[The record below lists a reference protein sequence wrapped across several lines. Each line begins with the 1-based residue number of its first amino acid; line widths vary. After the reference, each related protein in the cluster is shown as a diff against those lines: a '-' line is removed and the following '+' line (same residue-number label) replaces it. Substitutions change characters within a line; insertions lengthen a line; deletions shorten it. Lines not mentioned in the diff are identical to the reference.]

1 MTRAWIIVAAA
12 WIAAAC
18 GGGDAAVAAQAA
30 NPTAAP
36 AQTPTAL
43 RQAPIEP
50 QAEAERPSTTAAT
63 VDAGAPVATPASAPA
78 PTEPGPAPPAAPT
91 ARTIRF
97 AWCPSPRAAASYVMD
112 DPEDQH
118 RIVLTPGVVR
128 GGRYPVV
135 VGFHGQPGRGKA
147 PREYWFPGFVAERV
161 TALVAEGA
169 IRPVV
174 LVLPVFRFE
183 GGNWPWFD
191 PARFKKEIVARLA
204 AEGIEA
210 GDFYAFGHS
219 GAAGC
224 GGGGLNQAHLLKPAA
239 VGFFDTCL
247 GAGWRDEIGAL
258 RKAKIPTV
266 DIRSVETAGFSP
278 RQRPEYQAA
287 FDFGRAYAPEGLG
300 KVACKGPHPGER
312 LRSQPFKCAA
322 TPDRIVRAFVVDTG
336 EGEQAH
342 HDVVGPAIE
351 FFLTEVAKLR
361 P

>member
-1 MTRAWIIVAAA
+1 MKRSWSIIAAA
-12 WIAAAC
+12 WIASAC
-18 GGGDAAVAAQAA
+18 GGGDSAITSQTPNGGAPQAEQPTATPIAQS
-30 NPTAAP
+30 TAAP
-36 AQTPTAL
+36 SGADSRAPAAVTPS
-43 RQAPIEP
+43 E
-50 QAEAERPSTTAAT
+50 
-63 VDAGAPVATPASAPA
+63 PAS
-78 PTEPGPAPPAAPT
+78 TEPAPPPASSA

-97 AWCPSPRAAASYVMD
+97 SWCPSQHAAASYAMEA
-112 DPEDQH
+112 PEDQH
-118 RIVLTPGVVR
+118 RIVLTPGVIP

-135 VGFHGQPGRGKA
+135 VGFHGQPKRGTP
-147 PREYWFPGFVAERV
+147 PRDYWFPGFVTERV
-161 TALVAEGA
+161 TALVTEGA

-191 PARFKKEIVARLA
+191 PARFKKEIVARLE

-210 GDFYAFGHS
+210 GDFYVFGHS

-247 GAGWRDEIGAL
+247 GAGWREELVAL
-258 RKAKIPTV
+258 RSAKIPTV

-278 RQRPEYQAA
+278 RQRPEYQAT
-287 FDFGRAYAPEGLG
+287 FDFGRAYAPEGLE
-300 KVACKGPHPGER
+300 KVACEGPHPGAR
-312 LRSQPFKCAA
+312 LRDQPFRCAA
-322 TPDRIVRAFVVDTG
+322 TADRVVRAFVVDTG

-342 HDVVGPAIE
+342 HDVVAPAVE
-351 FFLTEVAKLR
+351 FFLKEIARLG

>member
-1 MTRAWIIVAAA
+1 MSAILGAVALAA
-12 WIAAAC
+12 IAAAC
-18 GGGDAAVAAQAA
+18 GGGD
-30 NPTAAP
+30 TA
-36 AQTPTAL
+36 
-43 RQAPIEP
+43 
-50 QAEAERPSTTAAT
+50 ST
-63 VDAGAPVATPASAPA
+63 VGNAGAPVAAAADPRVVPDTPSPPA
-78 PTEPGPAPPAAPT
+78 PIAPEAEVADAGPPPAAPAPPPGPIPAPDPAPAA

-97 AWCPSPRAAASYVMD
+97 AWCPSPNAAASYAMEE
-112 DPEDQH
+112 PEDQH
-118 RIVLTPGVVR
+118 RIVLTPGVVG

-135 VGFHGQPGRGKA
+135 VGFHGQPKRGTP
-147 PREYWFPGFVAERV
+147 PRDYWFPGFVEELV
-161 TALVAEGA
+161 TRLVVDGK

-191 PARFKKEIVARLA
+191 PARFKKEVVARLA
-204 AEGIEA
+204 AEGIAA

-224 GGGGLNQAHLLKPAA
+224 GGGGLNFAHLLRPAA

-247 GAGWRDEIGAL
+247 GAGWRDALAAL

-287 FDFGRAYAPEGLG
+287 FDFGRAYAPEGLSA
-300 KVACKGPHPGER
+300 VACAGPHPGAR
-312 LRSQPFKCAA
+312 LREQPFRCAA
-322 TPDRIVRAFVVDTG
+322 SADGVVRAFVVDTG
-336 EGEQAH
+336 AGEQAH
-342 HDVVGPAIE
+342 RDVVAPAIE
-351 FFLTEVAKLR
+351 FFLAELAGLR